1 MSYTT
6 IYDYF
11 LLPTSVPALVDRI
24 PSARSSSRAFL
35 ISRILDCG
43 MGGHPLAS
51 LAMPACPGPPL
62 GRRRRWGRPKGFPRL
77 CKCAWSRPRT
87 YLQLYFIINSM
98 ICPQVLK
105 PHALFTSICIAT
117 TAVLLVA
124 RSSTTCSIIVIL
136 QLYSN
141 SLLRLRIHT
150 AVQYK

>member
-1 MSYTT
+1 MYVHKSYSPNSNVYNMSACTGSAPGGGTT
-6 IYDYF
+6 SPI
-11 LLPTSVPALVDRI
+11 SSKPALMVDGI
-24 PSARSSSRAFL
+24 PSAGSSSRAFL

-43 MGGHPLAS
+43 MGAHPLAS

-105 PHALFTSICIAT
+105 PHALFTSICMAT
-117 TAVLLVA
+117 TC
-124 RSSTTCSIIVIL
+124 TTTS
-136 QLYSN
+136 
-141 SLLRLRIHT
+141 
-150 AVQYK
+150 